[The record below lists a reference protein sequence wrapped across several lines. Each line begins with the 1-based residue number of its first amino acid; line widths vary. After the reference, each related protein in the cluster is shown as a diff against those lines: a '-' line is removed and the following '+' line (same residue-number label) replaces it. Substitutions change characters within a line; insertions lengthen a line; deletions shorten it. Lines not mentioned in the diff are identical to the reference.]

1 MKKHLFLF
9 AVLALLCGQFLSAQT
24 HHWPLTADLNDVV
37 GTLNGTNN
45 GVTFQSDPVRGPV
58 CYFNGDGYANL
69 PSFVFGL
76 TEITVACWFRYDEV
90 RVWSRIYSF
99 GRGDQ
104 SEPKDVM
111 MVIPTSG
118 NNNMFRFTLKPEGDQ
133 WYDLDFPVEVVDIQ
147 LNTWY
152 YSGIVLK
159 PDSILVYHNGEQIF
173 AESGYPNAFGT
184 INDTENA
191 LGKSFWPDPLYKGAL
206 SDLRVYNS
214 ALSAAEMKA
223 LYDETKVTTGVD
235 DIASAGDEA
244 LIYSR
249 LNRIII
255 QINKPVTDELVSVYS
270 VTGELLAT
278 KPVSQIDQV
287 SLNSGIYIVKIEG
300 SATNYAS
307 KVFVK

>member
-1 MKKHLFLF
+1 MKKHLLLF
-9 AVLALLCGQFLSAQT
+9 TAVVFLCGQFLSAQT

-37 GTLNGTNN
+37 GTLHGTNN
-45 GVTFQSDPVRGPV
+45 GVTFQNDPVRGPV

-69 PSFVFGL
+69 PSFVYGL
-76 TEITVACWFRYDEV
+76 SEITIACWWRYDEV
-90 RVWSRIYSF
+90 RMWSRIYSF

-118 NNNMFRFTLKPEGDQ
+118 NSDMFRFTLKPEGDQ
-133 WYDLDFPVEVVDIQ
+133 WYDIDFPMEVVNVQ

-159 PDSILVYHNGEQIF
+159 PDSIIIYHDGEQIF
-173 AESGYPNAFGT
+173 AESGYANAFGT

-191 LGKSFWPDPLYKGAL
+191 LGKSFWPDPLLKGAL
-206 SDLRVYNS
+206 SDLRVYNK

-223 LYDETKVTTGVD
+223 LYDATKVTTGVD
-235 DIASAGDEA
+235 DVVAAGDEP

-249 LNRIII
+249 FNRIVI
-255 QINKPVTDELVSVYS
+255 QINKPVTDEMVSVYS

-287 SLNSGIYIVKIEG
+287 SFNSGIYIVKIEG
-300 SATNYAS
+300 STTNHAS